1 MPTAKQITVN
11 APTTDGGL
19 GRSNSARVAVAFAA
33 SPIHSGDDPLIDD
46 GTLEAPIRKHYQEL
60 CLDGVIN
67 DGGHTFGEFNPNFA
81 DNGAPSPG
89 DVPTGGGGLPAS
101 AYVPNITSP
110 GPGSMNP
117 TDMPAPPDGF
127 GQEAPTQ
134 WGTGV
139 GSQLSPAQSSEK
151 ISSQKLGQYLLGKA
165 VIE

>member
-11 APTTDGGL
+11 APATDGGM
-19 GRSNSARVAVAFAA
+19 GKSNTSVAAVAFAA
-33 SPIHSGDDPLIDD
+33 SPIHQGEDPLLDD
-46 GTLEAPIRKHYQEL
+46 GTLEAPIRKHYQKL
-60 CLDGVIN
+60 CLDGIIN

-81 DNGAPSPG
+81 DNGAPSFG

-101 AYVPNITSP
+101 PWVPNITSP

-117 TDMPAPPDGF
+117 TDMPAPPDGY

-151 ISSQKLGQYLLGKA
+151 IATQKLGQYLLGKA